1 MAWDR
6 TRGKGGK
13 SQLESSM
20 FSKIRRGTRS
30 KGYIDVNN
38 CKCTILSSNI
48 KDYRSHGDGNSKHNT
63 KKIINLKLLKQRITV
78 KGVFDDYTKD

>member
-1 MAWDR
+1 M
-6 TRGKGGK
+6 
-13 SQLESSM
+13 
-20 FSKIRRGTRS
+20 IV
-30 KGYIDVNN
+30 DVNN

-48 KDYRSHGDGNSKHNT
+48 KDYRSHGDGNSKYNT